1 MIRELN
7 APEETPTEED
17 ASEFDIPKNPGLD
30 DPFDEAEANMPA
42 NLPKN
47 IFDDDFA
54 NIEKSYLSKIDRP
67 KKPIKNVTGV
77 DFYKRDIQSN
87 FMS

>member
-1 MIRELN
+1 
-7 APEETPTEED
+7 
-17 ASEFDIPKNPGLD
+17 
-30 DPFDEAEANMPA
+30 MPA

-54 NIEKSYLSKIDRP
+54 NIEKSYLSRIDVP

-77 DFYKRDIQSN
+77 NFYKRDIQSN